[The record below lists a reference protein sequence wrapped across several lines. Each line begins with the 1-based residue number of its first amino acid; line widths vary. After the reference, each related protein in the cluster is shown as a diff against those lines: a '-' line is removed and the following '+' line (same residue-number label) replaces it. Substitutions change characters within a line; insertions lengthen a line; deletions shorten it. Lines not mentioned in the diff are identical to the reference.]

1 MPPPPDHGYRLLRA
15 APAAALAF
23 VLLGTPPASAGP
35 TERLRD
41 FFAAVNTVLAD
52 PETQDKPLERV
63 ARICRLVA
71 EVAAVNEAAA
81 VALGREWQARTPVE
95 REEFVALFAELLER
109 AYVGRLAGRGSVS
122 NGVRIAYL
130 GESVAGDEA
139 TVQTSLDARDGG
151 KALVEYRMVRRQG
164 RWRVRDLVLDGVST
178 IENYRAQFRRILRQ
192 VSYQEL
198 VGKVKAKLGDESI
211 IFARVEG
218 RSALAFEP
226 SPTELVL
233 IAPVDDRTSDRDRQ
247 PPTGRA
253 IATEAESLGTRAAAP
268 VRSREDGRSA
278 SVPKPSPTE
287 PVQTSLLDDSATGR
301 DRQLPLGARA
311 AAPVQSREDAWSV
324 GAATAREK
332 SSSSATA
339 KTTLTGRAG
348 MVPARSAALAA
359 PHWRQASAFRN
370 AAAAGRLA
378 TRVGEEVV
386 VSSVSGRLMLVRVA
400 PFAQR
405 AQAFSKARKLAVIEY
420 RPFIT
425 ESVPSPRVARRPPR
439 LPKSMREGT

>member
-1 MPPPPDHGYRLLRA
+1 MLPPRHRGHRLLRA
-15 APAAALAF
+15 APGAALAL
-23 VLLGTPPASAGP
+23 VLLGTLPASAGP

-52 PETQDKPLERV
+52 PTTEDSPLERV
-63 ARICRLVA
+63 GRVRQLVA
-71 EVAAVNEAAA
+71 EVAAVDEAAA

-95 REEFVALFAELLER
+95 QEEFVGLFAELLER
-109 AYVGRLAGRGSVS
+109 AFIGRLAGRGHVS
-122 NGVRIAYL
+122 NGVRITYL

-139 TVQTSLDARDGG
+139 TVQTSLGARDGSQ
-151 KALVEYRMVRRQG
+151 ARVDYRMVSRQG
-164 RWRVRDLVLDGVST
+164 LWRVRDLVLDGVST
-178 IENYRAQFRRILRQ
+178 VENYHAQFQRLRSK
-192 VSYQEL
+192 VSYRDL
-198 VGKVKAKLGDESI
+198 VGMVKAKLGDESI
-211 IFARVEG
+211 IFARVGG
-218 RSALAFEP
+218 RRAVAFES

-233 IAPVDDRTSDRDRQ
+233 TVRLDDRTADHDRQ
-247 PPTGRA
+247 PPVVRA
-253 IATEAESLGTRAAAP
+253 TAPDAASLGARAAVP
-268 VRSREDGRSA
+268 VRSREDG
-278 SVPKPSPTE
+278 
-287 PVQTSLLDDSATGR
+287 
-301 DRQLPLGARA
+301 
-311 AAPVQSREDAWSV
+311 WSV

-425 ESVPSPRVARRPPR
+425 ESVPSPRVARRLPR
-439 LPKSMREGT
+439 SRTPA